1 MEEIVGGTVQRT
13 YTYGLQ
19 RISEDQIVDNA
30 WTPSFYEYDGGGS
43 VRQLTNLAGAVTDTY
58 EYDAFGNVVNKTGST
73 PNNYLYRGEQWDPD
87 LSLYYLRARYYNP
100 VTDRFLSRD
109 PKPGHIAKPRTLH
122 KYLYAS
128 ADGVNRIDPLGKAD
142 LVEED
147 LEEGEEA
154 TAEEQG
160 EQAAAKR
167 INCILDAAGDAF
179 NAWGAIESGDVVG
192 AGFGATSLAADFE
205 SCAGEATG
213 KKGCCFAAGTPVH
226 TDHGDAPV
234 EKVEVGDEVVSR
246 NRTTGKLESQ
256 PVTALTPAHQDSLVE
271 MHVEGE
277 RTPLRPSTS
286 HPFWV
291 RRGDASPAWIRASQM
306 RVGDFVQSQQG
317 DWRRV
322 VATTPV
328 EGQETVYNFTV
339 AKDHDYFVGETGF
352 LVHNANCKCTF
363 PDNPLDMDDI
373 LGVEGTPKLDTP
385 LTPGRNKWMWDLGQ
399 SVITFEQ
406 HPYDV
411 GAPAWHS
418 GPHWHVD
425 WPGTRHKRFSPG
437 DKFPGC
443 P

>member
-1 MEEIVGGTVQRT
+1 VQIIT
-13 YTYGLQ
+13 SSNTNGASVAYTYDDLN
-19 RISEDQIVDNA
+19 RLSTVVDSRLSGN
-30 WTPSFYEYDGGGS
+30 T
-43 VRQLTNLAGAVTDTY
+43 TTDTY

-122 KYLYAS
+122 KYLYVS

-226 TDHGDAPV
+226 TDHGDVPV
-234 EKVEVGDEVVSR
+234 EKVEVGDEVVS
-246 NRTTGKLESQ
+246 
-256 PVTALTPAHQDSLVE
+256 
-271 MHVEGE
+271 
-277 RTPLRPSTS
+277 
-286 HPFWV
+286 
-291 RRGDASPAWIRASQM
+291 
-306 RVGDFVQSQQG
+306 
-317 DWRRV
+317 
-322 VATTPV
+322 
-328 EGQETVYNFTV
+328 
-339 AKDHDYFVGETGF
+339 
-352 LVHNANCKCTF
+352 
-363 PDNPLDMDDI
+363 
-373 LGVEGTPKLDTP
+373 
-385 LTPGRNKWMWDLGQ
+385 
-399 SVITFEQ
+399 
-406 HPYDV
+406 
-411 GAPAWHS
+411 
-418 GPHWHVD
+418 
-425 WPGTRHKRFSPG
+425 
-437 DKFPGC
+437 
-443 P
+443 